1 MTKISFDVDFS
12 KDPEK
17 ILQEIQERA
26 KAEVEKRESKERNAA
41 YLSKLH
47 EKVNEKIGTEF
58 KSVSDLIRALTPF
71 AAPSLRDKLSG
82 TTASGRRKTISMNK
96 DVYDEVKKLLS
107 EPNPNKAAIARQT
120 GVSVVQVR
128 KVADGGFDEKFG
140 GPASTPAEKKSS
152 STKAIPKP
160 LPPVIEP
167 EEESVVVTPVPPTF
181 DDKDDSPSTDEKT
194 KDESAE
200 DNLPKLPTFEDSKE
214 DEPPP
219 PPVDLSPPP
228 APELPPATP
237 VFEDKSV
244 SLDDTNQ
251 EESDDLLPP
260 LPKFTPAPFDSNDEP
275 ANDDVS
281 ESAPPPLPSFG
292 DEENESVLPP
302 PVDLTPPPLSDT
314 PPPPVIDEGVDSAEE
329 VLPPLPSF
337 SSAPLDASGDSSDD
351 NSPPLPSPSFGDEEN
366 DSPLP
371 PPPPATDLP
380 PPAPAAEVE
389 ASIPEEEPIAE
400 SDPSP
405 PAPEEAPSAPPS
417 PPPVVPTAP
426 SAPTGGLTRPPS
438 GLKPTLKPKLG
449 AGKKG
454 KPTLSLKPK
463 SKTTGLKITRPPMR
477 GNPPSA

>member
-47 EKVNEKIGTEF
+47 EKVNEKIGTEY

-120 GVSVVQVR
+120 GISVVQVR

-140 GPASTPAEKKSS
+140 SAATTS
-152 STKAIPKP
+152 STSKTSPKP
-160 LPPVIEP
+160 LPTIEEP
-167 EEESVVVTPVPPTF
+167 NEESLDVAPALPTF
-181 DDKDDSPSTDEKT
+181 KDTEHSPSIEENTIKEP
-194 KDESAE
+194 AE
-200 DNLPKLPTFEDSKE
+200 NNLSDLPTFEDNNE
-214 DEPPP
+214 DAPPS
-219 PPVDLSPPP
+219 PPVDLNPPS
-228 APELPPATP
+228 APDLPPATP
-237 VFEDKSV
+237 AFEDKSV
-244 SLDDTNQ
+244 SQ
-251 EESDDLLPP
+251 VEENLGEPKDLLPP
-260 LPKFTPAPFDSNDEP
+260 LPKFTPAPFVSNDEP
-275 ANDDVS
+275 TENDAS
-281 ESAPPPLPSFG
+281 EATPPPLPSFG
-292 DEENESVLPP
+292 DEENEAVLPP
-302 PVDLTPPPLSDT
+302 PIDST
-314 PPPPVIDEGVDSAEE
+314 PPPPPVNEEESESVEG
-329 VLPPLPSF
+329 VLPPLPNF
-337 SSAPLDASGDSSDD
+337 SSAPLDAPEDSSDD
-351 NSPPLPSPSFGDEEN
+351 SVPPLPSPSFGEEEN
-366 DSPLP
+366 DSSLP
-371 PPPPATDLP
+371 PPPPAPL
-380 PPAPAAEVE
+380 AEEE
-389 ASIPEEEPIAE
+389 AVVPEEEPVSE
-400 SDPSP
+400 SEPHP
-405 PAPEEAPSAPPS
+405 PASEEAASAPPS
-417 PPPVVPTAP
+417 PPPVAPPPVP

-477 GNPPSA
+477 GNSPPS